1 VAHAFAGSNGAQ
13 VGTAVSFGCTA
24 GDGTPPYE
32 FAWDFGDETGA
43 RGAAVAHAYGS
54 SGTKTATCT
63 VTDAGGDRAT
73 FSVVVEIYSVPTV
86 AASVDR
92 PNASPGTELT
102 FTATARGGSGTFTFD
117 WALGDESSATGPM
130 VTHAYA
136 SPGRYTAIVTVQD
149 AAAGTA
155 PSTIALTVTIS
166 EVTAMATAATTSAVE
181 GDTISFAAIASGGAG
196 GPYTYHW
203 EFGDGATGEGATAS
217 HAYSKAG
224 TYTPR
229 VTVTDAYGAS
239 AEKVLPMV
247 TVRSPS
253 PTIQPASSSPDPTV
267 LAVWGILVIAASA
280 AVALAILRRRRGR
293 A

>member
-1 VAHAFAGSNGAQ
+1 MRSRVRPRRRLASLCRSPAWR
-13 VGTAVSFGCTA
+13 GTGPSPTRSR
-24 GDGTPPYE
+24 GTLSVRPR
-32 FAWDFGDETGA
+32 GRGA
-43 RGAAVAHAYGS
+43 RH
-54 SGTKTATCT
+54 
-63 VTDAGGDRAT
+63 
-73 FSVVVEIYSVPTV
+73 
-86 AASVDR
+86 
-92 PNASPGTELT
+92 ASPG
-102 FTATARGGSGTFTFD
+102 
-117 WALGDESSATGPM
+117 PC
-130 VTHAYA
+130 
-136 SPGRYTAIVTVQD
+136 PAIVIVRD
-149 AAAGTA
+149 AAGGGA
-155 PSTIALTVTIS
+155 PGTIALTVTIS
-166 EVTAMATAATTSAVE
+166 EVTAMATLATTSAVE
-181 GDTISFAAIASGGAG
+181 GDTISFAAVASGGAG

-203 EFGDGATGEGATAS
+203 EFGDGATGTGATAS